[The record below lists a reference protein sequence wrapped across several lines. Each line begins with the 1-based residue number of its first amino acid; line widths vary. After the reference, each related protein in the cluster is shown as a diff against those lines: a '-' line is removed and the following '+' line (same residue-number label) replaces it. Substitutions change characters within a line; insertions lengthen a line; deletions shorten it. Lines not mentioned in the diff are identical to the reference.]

1 MIPSEKLTVDFRDYV
16 VILFTVLEVG
26 QRGVQTL
33 IIGAVLL
40 SLDIALPRLNV
51 TVRPLHS
58 IRVFLHLVRIW
69 NNAI

>member
-16 VILFTVLEVG
+16 VILFTVFEVG
-26 QRGVQTL
+26 QRGVQPL

-58 IRVFLHLVRIW
+58 IGVFLHLVGIW